1 MIGEITYTE
10 TDTTLSN
17 INENTDS
24 KDNLTLG
31 DIPQGVSGMRPFE
44 TSSVISEPMEG
55 DTAANLTSSISISTS
70 SLTFNKPTLVT
81 NKKEISLAKKK
92 QT

>member
-31 DIPQGVSGMRPFE
+31 DIPQGVSGMHPLE
-44 TSSVISEPMEG
+44 TSSVISEPIAG
-55 DTAANLTSSISISTS
+55 DTAANLDIKYVYIY
-70 SLTFNKPTLVT
+70 
-81 NKKEISLAKKK
+81 
-92 QT
+92 